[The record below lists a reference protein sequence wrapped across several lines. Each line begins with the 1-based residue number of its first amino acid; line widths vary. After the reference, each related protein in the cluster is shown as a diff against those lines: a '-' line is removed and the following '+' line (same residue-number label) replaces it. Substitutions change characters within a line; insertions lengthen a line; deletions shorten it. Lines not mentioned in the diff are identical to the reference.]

1 MTAFWYS
8 KNLELRSEILEAT
21 GSPFLPWKVSANL
34 TTPKWR
40 CVYLC
45 FCHGIAN
52 SQLGRARVMK
62 FSFSNAG
69 ILNWS
74 NLEVRIYSF
83 IVEGW
88 EGPIIFFYGFCEWR
102 LGFVG
107 CKIQILPNFG
117 GKIQIQKCQG
127 VKSKHPEIL
136 GGKF

>member
-1 MTAFWYS
+1 MIAFWYS

-21 GSPFLPWKVSANL
+21 GSPFLPWKVSTNL

-62 FSFSNAG
+62 FSFLNVG

-74 NLEVRIYSF
+74 NLEVRTYSF

-88 EGPIIFFYGFCEWR
+88 EEPIIFFYGFCEWR
-102 LGFVG
+102 LRFVG
-107 CKIQILPNFG
+107 CKIQILPNFR
-117 GKIQIQKCQG
+117 GKNPNFEMSGC
-127 VKSKHPEIL
+127 
-136 GGKF
+136 KFQTPWNFRG